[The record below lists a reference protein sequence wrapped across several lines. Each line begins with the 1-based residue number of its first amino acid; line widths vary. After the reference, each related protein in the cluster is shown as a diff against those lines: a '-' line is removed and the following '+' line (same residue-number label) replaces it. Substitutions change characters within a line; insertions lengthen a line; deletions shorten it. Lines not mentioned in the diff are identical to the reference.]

1 MDIIYWKLYVDDTSV
16 LLTPEVSEKD
26 IYNRLSQCHRF
37 IRELALNNG
46 YLLAFVEAVIQRQ
59 LHLVY
64 TPRVIKPAL
73 PETDTIV
80 LRVPYYG
87 KPSQIYTKRVT
98 VAAAKLDPSKKMRV
112 DQNFSAKDQILTEL
126 KSGAVYET
134 TCPECNDK
142 YIGKP
147 VDT

>member
-1 MDIIYWKLYVDDTSV
+1 MKIWSTYQALHD
-16 LLTPEVSEKD
+16 
-26 IYNRLSQCHRF
+26 
-37 IRELALNNG
+37 ELALNNG
-46 YLLAFVEAVIQRQ
+46 YLLAFVEAMIRRQ

-80 LRVPYYG
+80 LRVPYYE

-126 KSGAVYET
+126 ELGAVYET
-134 TCPECNDK
+134 ICPECNDK
-142 YIGKP
+142 YIGKTCRHLKTRIYTNIYLAKKRP
-147 VDT
+147 YLRHYNHPT